1 MRIRSIL
8 SATIL
13 AGSLTLF
20 CQPAH
25 ATAASEVPQ
34 DAVVVTDIVDYRC
47 TATGAAGAAGAAEK
61 QDIKVKVELTM
72 PTDATAGTQMTIG
85 WRGTYADDTTALRAP
100 TTGLAGGTKLYAYAS
115 ISGLAKLTSAT
126 GVGELT
132 TLSAGQ
138 IIPLPMVPVS
148 LKTTPSNAG
157 TATVRPAA
165 INFGT
170 KPDERSIEC
179 EVQNATTLTTYPLT
193 IASADGTPADSVP
206 VSPSQ
211 QPTTTAPVTA
221 GDQSADSVPA
231 DTGLQPVDSAPAA
244 EAGASTEGNGKV
256 IETPSGGAATGG
268 GGESGPDGRVLML
281 IGSLLTLA
289 AAAGL
294 LLRRRRLSWG

>member
-8 SATIL
+8 SATTL

-20 CQPAH
+20 CQPAY
-25 ATAASEVPQ
+25 AAASEVPR

-47 TATGAAGAAGAAEK
+47 TATGATGVAEK

-72 PTDATAGTQMTIG
+72 PTDATAGTQMIIG
-85 WRGTYADDTTALRAP
+85 WRGTYVDDTTALRAP
-100 TTGLAGGTKLYAYAS
+100 ATGLAGGTKLYAYAS

-148 LKTTPSNAG
+148 LKTTPSIAG

-179 EVQNATTLTTYPLT
+179 EVQNATTLTTYPLAV
-193 IASADGTPADSVP
+193 ASADGRPADSVP

-211 QPTTTAPVTA
+211 QPTTTDPATTD
-221 GDQSADSVPA
+221 DQSTDSVPV
-231 DTGLQPVDSAPAA
+231 TSSSQPSQTTEA
-244 EAGASTEGNGKV
+244 ETLAEGNGKV
-256 IETPSGGAATGG
+256 IKTPSGEPRPEAAVSPAPM
-268 GGESGPDGRVLML
+268 GECSC
-281 IGSLLTLA
+281 
-289 AAAGL
+289 
-294 LLRRRRLSWG
+294 

>member
-8 SATIL
+8 SATTL

-20 CQPAH
+20 CQPAY
-25 ATAASEVPQ
+25 AAASEVPR

-47 TATGAAGAAGAAEK
+47 TATGATGVAEK

-72 PTDATAGTQMTIG
+72 PTDATAGTQMIIG
-85 WRGTYADDTTALRAP
+85 WRGTYVDDTTALRAP
-100 TTGLAGGTKLYAYAS
+100 ATGLAGGTKLYAYAS

-148 LKTTPSNAG
+148 LKTTPSIAG

-179 EVQNATTLTTYPLT
+179 EVQNATTLTTYPLAV
-193 IASADGTPADSVP
+193 ASADGRPADSVP

-211 QPTTTAPVTA
+211 QPTTTDPATTD
-221 GDQSADSVPA
+221 DQSTDSVPV
-231 DTGLQPVDSAPAA
+231 TSSSQPSQTTEA
-244 EAGASTEGNGKV
+244 ETLAEGNGKV
-256 IETPSGGAATGG
+256 IKTPSGGAATGG

-281 IGSLLTLA
+281 TGFLLTLA